1 VLIYSPWAGLAKSY
15 VCTQIYTDLS
25 DTSNSSERVKESRV
39 QMSEVKG
46 QQKRKVKGALR
57 ALRAV

>member
-1 VLIYSPWAGLAKSY
+1 MGWFGKKLCLHPDIHRYIA
-15 VCTQIYTDLS
+15 QLS

-46 QQKRKVKGALR
+46 QQKRKVTGALR